1 MAVAETGFYVTGGTM
16 PHNAPSYVERQADRD
31 LYDALT
37 RGEFCYVLTARQIG
51 KSSLMVRTAAR
62 LRQEGANAVI
72 LDLTVIG
79 QNLTAEQWYSSLLA
93 TLGEQLDREAELWEY
108 WQEHS
113 HLSPLQRWIGAIRD
127 VLLQPAA
134 VVEQP
139 FVVGSAS
146 SPPTTPRRTPNTE
159 HRTPINQGPAP
170 PLVIFIDEI

>member
-1 MAVAETGFYVTGGTM
+1 MAVAETGFYITGGTM

-79 QNLTAEQWYSSLLA
+79 QNLTAEQWYNSLLA
-93 TLGEQLDREAELWEY
+93 TWGEQLDGEAELWEY

-127 VLLQPAA
+127 VLLQPPPAA
-134 VVEQP
+134 ALGAWRLALGRDAGEAASRLADHRAKRQAP
-139 FVVGSAS
+139 SA
-146 SPPTTPRRTPNTE
+146 E
-159 HRTPINQGPAP
+159 
-170 PLVIFIDEI
+170 